1 MIMGYADRIAA
12 DKTAS
17 EGVKEQA
24 VIVQKQSAKIKRTR
38 AGFEF
43 SIAVGIWDAAA
54 S

>member
-24 VIVQKQSAKIKRTR
+24 VIVQKQSSQNRKRHR

-43 SIAVGIWDAAA
+43 SIAVGI
-54 S
+54 